1 MWKLRMRH
9 YWFPIRKLN
18 ILSFREGIVMQ
29 DEIKQVDIDKIYRET
44 PLDKIPWNA
53 ETPPEALVG
62 PVTT

>member
-1 MWKLRMRH
+1 
-9 YWFPIRKLN
+9 
-18 ILSFREGIVMQ
+18 MQ